1 MHWVTTPDTSLPEML
16 RITTRASKE
25 LRAIPGVRNFGAHIG
40 QAFAADEVVG
50 VNFGENWI
58 SISRDADYDKTHA
71 RIEEMV
77 EGYPGLYRDVQTY
90 LKERIR
96 EVLTGAGEAIVVRI
110 FGPDLDVLRDKAEEV
125 RAALADIPDLVN
137 LHKELMVEVPHIQV
151 TVKLEEAQRYGLKPG
166 DVRRASAT
174 LMAGEEVGDIFLG
187 GRTYDVQVWT
197 APESRH
203 SLDSVRE
210 MLIDTP
216 TGQRVR
222 LAEVADVS
230 IRPTPNVIKREAS
243 SRRIDVQANVKGRD
257 LGAVASDV
265 QARLEK
271 LAFPLGYYA
280 VLQGEYAELSAA
292 RRRLRTVRR
301 AGARRDFRTAATV
314 LQQLASGNA
323 QLPDPAFGAGGRRA
337 GGVARRRRD
346 FAWLVGRFPDGAWHR
361 RSQRDHH
368 DQPLPASGAL

>member
-1 MHWVTTPDTSLPEML
+1 MHWVTTPDASLPEML

-125 RAALADIPDLVN
+125 RAALADVPDLVN

-174 LMAGEEVGDIFLG
+174 FMAGEEVGDIFLG

-203 SLDSVRE
+203 SVDSVRE
-210 MLIDTP
+210 ILSMHPDRIRHGIRATEDASL
-216 TGQRVR
+216 
-222 LAEVADVS
+222 LAEIVDRGLVLDVCLTS
-230 IRPTPNVIKREAS
+230 NMRTGVVTSLAEHPIGLLRRLRFRVTVNTDNRLMSDTTLTGEFAGLVEALDFGWDDVEWLTINAMKSSFLHFEGRLRVINGLIKPGFATLRTEAEET
-243 SRRIDVQANVKGRD
+243 
-257 LGAVASDV
+257 
-265 QARLEK
+265 QARLE
-271 LAFPLGYYA
+271 LDREAHRQAHLHDD
-280 VLQGEYAELSAA
+280 
-292 RRRLRTVRR
+292 RRGDVRK
-301 AGARRDFRTAATV
+301 
-314 LQQLASGNA
+314 
-323 QLPDPAFGAGGRRA
+323 
-337 GGVARRRRD
+337 
-346 FAWLVGRFPDGAWHR
+346 DGA
-361 RSQRDHH
+361 
-368 DQPLPASGAL
+368 

>member
-1 MHWVTTPDTSLPEML
+1 M
-16 RITTRASKE
+16 
-25 LRAIPGVRNFGAHIG
+25 
-40 QAFAADEVVG
+40 
-50 VNFGENWI
+50 
-58 SISRDADYDKTHA
+58 
-71 RIEEMV
+71 

-125 RAALADIPDLVN
+125 RAALADVPDLVN

-166 DVRRASAT
+166 DVRRASAS

-197 APESRH
+197 SPESRH
-203 SLDSVRE
+203 SVDSVRE

-257 LGAVASDV
+257 LGAVA
-265 QARLEK
+265 E
-271 LAFPLGYYA
+271 
-280 VLQGEYAELSAA
+280 
-292 RRRLRTVRR
+292 RR
-301 AGARRDFRTAATV
+301 AGAPGED
-314 LQQLASGNA
+314 
-323 QLPDPAFGAGGRRA
+323 
-337 GGVARRRRD
+337 GVS
-346 FAWLVGRFPDGAWHR
+346 AWLLRGAAGRVSGTER
-361 RSQRDHH
+361 RPQSGSQLYSPCWRS
-368 DQPLPASGAL
+368 PASSYFCSCPSTAGVWQRSAS